1 MAIGLLAAAVAF
13 VRCAQPAPRPDHGD
27 DIRIEVESSV
37 LDVKGA
43 DGGIRKLKLEKRVQ
57 AAFSRVLFG
66 SEALRR
72 CTTDSDLAARGAVQ
86 LHVTVEAS
94 GAVSQ
99 VKPETS
105 AGLYALAACLKQAVS
120 ELTFPR
126 SDRRHQF
133 DFDVVADVAGAH

>member
-1 MAIGLLAAAVAF
+1 MGLLAALGVLL
-13 VRCAQPAPRPDHGD
+13 RCAQTPPRPPERND

-43 DGGIRKLKLEKRVQ
+43 DGGVHKVKLEKRVQ
-57 AAFSRVLFG
+57 ASFSRVLFG

-72 CTTDSDLAARGAVQ
+72 CTTDSDLAAKGSVQ

-99 VKPETS
+99 VKPDTS

-133 DFDVVADVAGAH
+133 DFDVVADVAGR